1 MTCTVGCRC
10 VLPGLTSDSDADVMG
25 DEVQALLQGGDF
37 SSQRSSQ
44 QQQLAA
50 ATDDD
55 DVSNQGFDTSSEQT
69 STPTASSSRGRTASS
84 PSHTPPPLGGAPGRA
99 ITCSRPPSLTCSSP
113 SQTQTKTSRT
123 SRDAVGVCR
132 DYFEDVT

>member
-1 MTCTVGCRC
+1 
-10 VLPGLTSDSDADVMG
+10 MG

-69 STPTASSSRGRTASS
+69 FDADRFFQSWQNSIKPEPHVAAAAG
-84 PSHTPPPLGGAPGRA
+84 GRA
-99 ITCSRPPSLTCSSP
+99 GQGDHVQQATVADLQLSESDSD
-113 SQTQTKTSRT
+113 QDFQ
-123 SRDAVGVCR
+123 
-132 DYFEDVT
+132 DVT